1 MSLIKTHLLDTQRQK
16 EAIEESK
23 QELLEY
29 KVYGSLSPTQPGFGG
44 VWTLGRP
51 KDRSLYE

>member
-29 KVYGSLSPTQPGFGG
+29 KIYGSLSPTQPGFGG
-44 VWTLGRP
+44 TWTLGRP